1 MPYMTNGKR
10 DYAKQNKF
18 VDSKPAAKKHRAQNT
33 KVQRALEKAGRASKG
48 DGLDN
53 AHKTAYSKGGTADLA
68 NIKLQKPSANR
79 SFSRNADSSMK
90 SERSKKGT

>member
-10 DYAKQNKF
+10 DYKKQNKF

-53 AHKTAYSKGGTADLA
+53 GHERAYSKGGTADLA

-90 SERSKKGT
+90 SERSKRGT

>member
-10 DYAKQNKF
+10 DYDKQNAN
-18 VDSKPAAKKHRAQNT
+18 VDSKPAAKKHRAQNV
-33 KVQRALEKAGRASKG
+33 KVQRALEREGRASKG

-53 AHKTAYSKGGTADLA
+53 GHKVAFSKGGTADLK
-68 NIKLQKPSANR
+68 NIKLQKPSTNR
-79 SFSRNADSSMK
+79 SFSRNADSSLK

>member
-1 MPYMTNGKR
+1 MPYMTNGSR
-10 DYAKQNKF
+10 DYKKQNKF

-53 AHKTAYSKGGTADLA
+53 GHRQAYSKGGTADLA